1 MIIPDRWRWV
11 IPIAF
16 LLGAVGVMLVVKA
29 IVF

>member
-11 IPIAF
+11 LPVAVI
-16 LLGAVGVMLVVKA
+16 LGAVGVMLVVKA